1 MMFVYYG
8 GNVMRDVASS
18 YQFTMYPVL
27 NYASNMDRDRLNFW
41 QKPGD
46 ELDPDM
52 NPAFQYKNGKTCSG
66 LWQYADKH
74 IERADYIKLRDITL
88 GYTFPK
94 QWLRSASIQGLR
106 LSLQIQNAFY
116 WAANKKHL
124 DPEVATASS
133 RGQHIPATY
142 TFGVAL
148 DF

>member
-1 MMFVYYG
+1 
-8 GNVMRDVASS
+8 
-18 YQFTMYPVL
+18 
-27 NYASNMDRDRLNFW
+27 
-41 QKPGD
+41 
-46 ELDPDM
+46 M

-116 WAANKKHL
+116 WAANKSTLIRKLQQLHL
-124 DPEVATASS
+124 EDNIS
-133 RGQHIPATY
+133 RLLTPL
-142 TFGVAL
+142 V
-148 DF
+148 